1 MLMEVLYFFMVVMLV
16 LLVYRTHYYTA
27 MEQTIEKVYRSK
39 QQCCNGWQQLNGE
52 MGCMF
57 SKYNLVLLFFFIPI
71 LYTNNSC
78 VIC

>member
-1 MLMEVLYFFMVVMLV
+1 MLMEVLYFSMFVMLV
-16 LLVYRTHYYTA
+16 VFVYRTHYYTA

-57 SKYNLVLLFFFIPI
+57 SKYYNGTPFLLTILIPTI
-71 LYTNNSC
+71 PE
-78 VIC
+78 